1 MLIQR
6 HNCALQRVA
15 IVDERDLK
23 MPSQMPSSDIM
34 FVSSSINVS
43 HIVHK
48 VLLRTQQFPL
58 LKVS

>member
-6 HNCALQRVA
+6 PNCVLQRVA
-15 IVDERDLK
+15 VVDERDLK
-23 MPSQMPSSDIM
+23 APSQMTSSDII

-48 VLLRTQQFPL
+48 VHLHTQQFHL
-58 LKVS
+58 LKVN